1 MEDVEGWVGSH
12 RSFPDPP
19 QVMFY
24 SNALLIEELRS
35 LKFAYIRQN
44 AAPFR
49 LFCDLQ

>member
-19 QVMFY
+19 QVAIY
-24 SNALLIEELRS
+24 PNVLLIEELRS
-35 LKFAYIRQN
+35 LKFANIREN
-44 AAPFR
+44 PVPFR